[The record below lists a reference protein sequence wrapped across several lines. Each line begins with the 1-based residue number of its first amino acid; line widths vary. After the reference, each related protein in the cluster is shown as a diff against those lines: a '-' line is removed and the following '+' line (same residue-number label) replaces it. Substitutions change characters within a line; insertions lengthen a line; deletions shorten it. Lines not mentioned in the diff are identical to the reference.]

1 MKKTFITFVVAIAT
15 IIGANAQEFK
25 VGAKAG
31 FLMSNVSDPETSVSV
46 QGVTGTAKFS
56 ASYSPGFHFGAF
68 IEYGFNEQLW
78 VEAGVDYAFQGAN
91 INSLSGRINN
101 FSLGELDIKDGKLK
115 IEQFNIPLWI
125 KYDFNGFRPKIGVN
139 LGFVSKAKASGKD
152 NSSFGLVNVDNEP
165 LTLDKKFDLGL
176 GFGAE
181 YNFDSGFFFDASF
194 NLGLTDLSTK
204 SYSENGY
211 KLPTLN
217 FKNRVFQVG
226 VGYKF

>member
-1 MKKTFITFVVAIAT
+1 M
-15 IIGANAQEFK
+15 
-25 VGAKAG
+25 
-31 FLMSNVSDPETSVSV
+31 
-46 QGVTGTAKFS
+46 
-56 ASYSPGFHFGAF
+56 
-68 IEYGFNEQLW
+68 
-78 VEAGVDYAFQGAN
+78 
-91 INSLSGRINN
+91 
-101 FSLGELDIKDGKLK
+101 
-115 IEQFNIPLWI
+115 
-125 KYDFNGFRPKIGVN
+125 
-139 LGFVSKAKASGKD
+139 SKAKASGKD
-152 NSSFGLVNVDNEP
+152 NSSFGFVNVDNEP

>member
-1 MKKTFITFVVAIAT
+1 MAPLYNYTTVLRA
-15 IIGANAQEFK
+15 
-25 VGAKAG
+25 
-31 FLMSNVSDPETSVSV
+31 
-46 QGVTGTAKFS
+46 
-56 ASYSPGFHFGAF
+56 
-68 IEYGFNEQLW
+68 
-78 VEAGVDYAFQGAN
+78 
-91 INSLSGRINN
+91 
-101 FSLGELDIKDGKLK
+101 GELDIKDGKLK

-125 KYDFNGFRPKIGVN
+125 KYDFNGFRPKVGVN
-139 LGFVSKAKASGKD
+139 LGFLSKVEFEAEPAN
-152 NSSFGLVNVDNEP
+152 NSNLISKLNYS
-165 LTLDKKFDLGL
+165 LTPDKNFDLGL